1 MYTMKADGV
10 LFHNPA
16 ANDPSRMA
24 IGTEAEFELNKAG
37 SLTFTLPPDNVVY
50 HALKKRKSVVQ
61 LYQDGEMLFQGRVI
75 DTVSD
80 LQNMQEVYCE
90 GDLNLL
96 MDSVQ
101 PAMEFDG
108 TAEEYLRQAI
118 SNHNAVMEADKHFVV
133 GDVTAVEEKHKV
145 KVKSTDYTDTLGDL
159 RSLLVDEFGGYLRVR
174 YIGTTRYLD
183 YIKEYTSSSG
193 QSVKFGVNLVDIE
206 KRMDAQKLF
215 TILLPVGK
223 VEKGKRTTIADVNG
237 GSIYLE
243 DASAVAAYGR
253 IIQTEKFDN
262 VTDPQELLEKAQEYL
277 NRVKENRSITIRAVD
292 MKIVDPDVDNI
303 LLGDRVVLD
312 SFPHDLNESEI
323 CAKVVLQLDAPDQS
337 EYTFGIPPST
347 LTDQIASRIKQTSTS
362 IDKLREWLTVTDT
375 ELILAKEHV
384 SEYGDI
390 INNVRLEM
398 DALNAE
404 IKLVATQHSIDE
416 LVQRVT
422 NAEVEIDG
430 IDAQIKLLATQHTI
444 EELVNRVTQAEIELD
459 GINATIDL
467 KASKSEVTE
476 LSESLSQ
483 AGIRIDGIE
492 SAVELKAS
500 KDETNE
506 LQRRLSQA
514 EIDIDGAKAQIA
526 LKASV
531 ADFEDLDSR
540 VSQAEVNIDGANAA
554 IALKASKDEVVGLT
568 KRVSQAEIDINGA
581 EAAIALKASQ
591 SDVQGLT
598 KRVSQAEIDIDG
610 ANQQIGLFAGQVD
623 ELGNRLDGAEITIDG
638 LNKQI
643 ALKAS
648 QKDVDD
654 VSERLSQAEIN
665 IDGVNSMIGLMATK
679 EETQGL
685 TKRLSN
691 AEVAIDGANAAIAL
705 KATKSELEGVEDR
718 VAQAEVDIDAANAAI
733 SLKANQTIVNSL
745 SNRMNTAEADINAA
759 EAAINLK
766 ASQSSVT
773 ALTNRVSTAEL
784 DINAAKSAINLKA
797 SQSDV
802 TKLGN
807 RVSSAELRIDG
818 AESAIRAKADLI
830 LLDGYVKASELET
843 ETLKVVDGATLASL
857 KTGSF
862 NCSGT
867 GTINTLYATGAV
879 ITNLNAPN
887 AILNGSN
894 YTAHSHKVTVN
905 SDGTVTLGEV
915 SSTGGSFKIADTAY
929 YKNGVSAAR
938 TAGVNSVNF
947 DVMYG
952 SGGVITARLT
962 NGKEGTLQLSQGT
975 ASGKNIPIIGNRATV
990 MTVNASSVYNNG
1002 VTSGRN
1008 GVTLS
1013 AAGWQGGSNV
1023 ISASNGKSVTVS
1035 LPSFSTSGGTSW
1047 SNNKTT
1053 VYFSTSSVNGY
1064 LASKTVD
1071 ASSVYTSG
1079 VNSGKSAVTLS
1090 AAGWVGSNNVVS
1102 ASNGKSVTVSLPT
1115 FSTSGGTSW
1124 SSHKTT
1130 VYFSTPSVS
1139 GALKSVTVDATS
1151 EYNSGVTSGK
1161 NAVTL
1166 SAAGWKGSSNVVSA
1180 SNGKSVTVRLPTFS
1194 TSGGTSWSNN
1204 KTTVYFSTPSVSGA
1218 LASKTVDAT
1227 SVYNAGYTAGED
1239 SVTLSASGWSGNVN
1253 TITASNGK
1261 SMTVTRYYRTANVVS
1276 NGDSVFVNYNG
1287 AMVYATYR
1295 SGGTTLTYIS
1305 SVAVE

>member
-10 LFHNPA
+10 LFHNPS

-24 IGTEAEFELNKAG
+24 IGTEAKFELNKAG

-96 MDSVQ
+96 MGSVQ
-101 PAMEFDG
+101 PPMDFEG

-118 SNHNAVMEADKHFVV
+118 SNHNAVMEADKQFVV
-133 GDVTAVEEKHKV
+133 GTVTAVEEKHTV
-145 KVKSTDYTDTLGDL
+145 KVKSTDYTETLGDL

-174 YIGTTRYLD
+174 YSGNTRYLD
-183 YIKEYTSSSG
+183 YIKEYTGSSG

-253 IIQTEKFDN
+253 IIQTKTFDN

-467 KASKSEVTE
+467 KASKSEVTA
-476 LSESLSQ
+476 LGESLSQ

-610 ANQQIGLFAGQVD
+610 ANQQIGLFAGEVD
-623 ELGNRLDGAEITIDG
+623 ALGNRLDGAEVTIDG

-643 ALKAS
+643 NLKAS

-654 VSERLSQAEIN
+654 VSERLSHAEIN
-665 IDGVNSMIGLMATK
+665 IDGALSMIDLMATK

-685 TKRLSN
+685 TKRISS

-705 KATKSELEGVEDR
+705 KASKSELEGIEDR

-733 SLKANQTIVNSL
+733 SLKANQSVVNGL
-745 SNRMNTAEADINAA
+745 NTRMSTAEADINAA

-830 LLDGYVKASELET
+830 LLDGYVKATDLET

-862 NCSGT
+862 NCSGRAT
-867 GTINTLYATGAV
+867 ANQVWATGAV
-879 ITNLNAPN
+879 ISNLTAPN
-887 AILNGSN
+887 AILNGSD
-894 YTAHSHKVTVN
+894 YSAHSHKVTVN
-905 SDGTVTLGEV
+905 SDGTITLGEV
-915 SSTGGSFKIADTAY
+915 ATSGGSFNIADTAY

-938 TAGVNSVNF
+938 TEGVNSVNF

-952 SGGVITARLT
+952 SGGVITAKLT
-962 NGKEGTLQLSQGT
+962 NGKEGTLKLTQGT
-975 ASGKNIPIIGNRATV
+975 ASGSNIPIIGNRATV

-1139 GALKSVTVDATS
+1139 GTLKSVTVDATS

>member
-24 IGTEAEFELNKAG
+24 IGTEAKFELNKAG

-61 LYQDGEMLFQGRVI
+61 LYQDGEMLFQGRVF

-145 KVKSTDYTDTLGDL
+145 KVKTTDYTDTLGDL

-174 YIGTTRYLD
+174 YSGSTRYLD
-183 YIKEYTSSSG
+183 YIKEYTGSSG

-243 DASAVAAYGR
+243 DASAIAAYGR
-253 IIQTEKFDN
+253 IIQTETFDN
-262 VTDPQELLEKAQEYL
+262 VTDPQELLEKAQEYM

-292 MKIVDPDVDNI
+292 MKIVDPNVDNI

-404 IKLVATQHSIDE
+404 IKLVATQKSIDE
-416 LVQRVT
+416 LVERVT
-422 NAEVEIDG
+422 HAEIEIDG
-430 IDAQIKLLATQHTI
+430 IDAQIKLLATEHTI
-444 EELVNRVTQAEIELD
+444 NELVNRVTQAEIELD

-467 KASKSEVTE
+467 KASKDEVTE
-476 LSESLSQ
+476 LGKSLSQ

-492 SAVELKAS
+492 AELELTAKQSVVDEVMEQLTEAGIRIDGVESLIELKAS
-500 KDETNE
+500 KDEMATME
-506 LQRRLSQA
+506 RRLSQA
-514 EIDIDGAKAQIA
+514 EIDIDGAKGQIA

-540 VSQAEVNIDGANAA
+540 VSQAEVDIDGANAA

-610 ANQQIGLFAGQVD
+610 ANQQIGLFAGEVD
-623 ELGNRLDGAEITIDG
+623 ALGNRLDGAEVTIDG
-638 LNKQI
+638 LNNK
-643 ALKAS
+643 
-648 QKDVDD
+648 
-654 VSERLSQAEIN
+654 
-665 IDGVNSMIGLMATK
+665 
-679 EETQGL
+679 
-685 TKRLSN
+685 
-691 AEVAIDGANAAIAL
+691 
-705 KATKSELEGVEDR
+705 
-718 VAQAEVDIDAANAAI
+718 
-733 SLKANQTIVNSL
+733 
-745 SNRMNTAEADINAA
+745 
-759 EAAINLK
+759 INLK
-766 ASQSSVT
+766 ADKVSVQALETEITGLLKVENLQAEIADLPVLRNGSIQSDNIDSTHIECQSLDVNAALSIGGKTAATQDWVEKQGYATSGTLSNYATRAWVIDRGYVT
-773 ALTNRVSTAEL
+773 ASDVSQTLDSYVMQGELDDYATQKWVTQQGYLKTVPSGYATQYWVNTQLSNLNSVYATRDWVTGTATKGLATQTWVTSQGYLKSIPSTYATQSWVIERDYATVTDVSQTLGSYVMKAEL
-784 DINAAKSAINLKA
+784 DDYATKTWVTSQGYLKSVPSTYATQYWVNNQGFAKTTDLSVYATRDWVTGTATKGLATEAWVRENFSKA
-797 SQSDV
+797 STTYKP
-802 TKLGN
+802 TKIE
-807 RVSSAELRIDG
+807 R
-818 AESAIRAKADLI
+818 
-830 LLDGYVKASELET
+830 Y
-843 ETLKVVDGATLASL
+843 
-857 KTGSF
+857 GSV
-862 NCSGT
+862 SGT
-867 GTINTLYATGAV
+867 SIPVRA
-879 ITNLNAPN
+879 LNE
-887 AILNGSN
+887 S
-894 YTAHSHKVTVN
+894 
-905 SDGTVTLGEV
+905 GTVLL
-915 SSTGGSFKIADTAY
+915 TGTVD
-929 YKNGVSAAR
+929 
-938 TAGVNSVNF
+938 AG
-947 DVMYG
+947 DVY
-952 SGGVITARLT
+952 
-962 NGKEGTLQLSQGT
+962 N
-975 ASGKNIPIIGNRATV
+975 SGK
-990 MTVNASSVYNNG
+990 
-1002 VTSGRN
+1002 N

-1013 AAGWQGGSNV
+1013 AAGWQSGSNV
-1023 ISASNGKSVTVS
+1023 VNASNGKSVTVY
-1035 LPSFSTSGGTSW
+1035 LPTFSTSGGTSW

-1124 SSHKTT
+1124 SNHKTT

-1166 SAAGWKGSSNVVSA
+1166 SAAGWQGSSNVISA
-1180 SNGKSVTVRLPTFS
+1180 SNGKSVTVSLPTFS

-1227 SVYNAGYTAGED
+1227 SVYNSGYNAGAASVDTTAYYNDGWNDCRDACSLVTVYTISENSPGTLYMKVGD
-1239 SVTLSASGWSGNVN
+1239 YYTSVGSSWV
-1253 TITASNGK
+1253 K
-1261 SMTVTRYYRTANVVS
+1261 VTRKYGCYTIP
-1276 NGDSVFVNYNG
+1276 G
-1287 AMVYATYR
+1287 AK
-1295 SGGTTLTYIS
+1295 S
-1305 SVAVE
+1305 